1 MASADF
7 ASNKQVEIVSWKA
20 ISSRRFIL
28 CQLLQF
34 KAICV
39 CLALISVVD
48 RVLAQQ
54 DLKIL
59 ASIVFTPASS
69 SLSSKRKIQA

>member
-1 MASADF
+1 MASTDF
-7 ASNKQVEIVSWKA
+7 VSNKQVEIVSWKA
-20 ISSRRFIL
+20 INSKHFVL
-28 CQLLQF
+28 CQLSQF

-39 CLALISVVD
+39 CLALISIFD

-59 ASIVFTPASS
+59 ASIVSTPASS